1 MEAVL
6 INSAQAK
13 SVETTLL
20 RNQLSTP
27 IEATLNNVR
36 FARNIPFV
44 CGDTSNSTYV
54 VKKKKETKENIEDM

>member
-27 IEATLNNVR
+27 IEATLNKQCTLCSEYPVCVR
-36 FARNIPFV
+36 RYFKFYI
-44 CGDTSNSTYV
+44 CSEEE
-54 VKKKKETKENIEDM
+54 KKQRKT

>member
-27 IEATLNNVR
+27 IEAT
-36 FARNIPFV
+36 
-44 CGDTSNSTYV
+44 
-54 VKKKKETKENIEDM
+54 